1 MYHGIS
7 IISWIVVKTTKVG
20 NLTNNV
26 NVICDESDN
35 FTNANSTVQVVPV
48 NLTVVKTA
56 NVNVTEINGEV
67 VFTVNVTNN
76 GPGNA
81 TLVNVTDIIPVGF
94 EFVESSDKGYN
105 STTGRLTI
113 PFIKAGESYVFTI
126 TLKAVINGTLTNV
139 VNVTS
144 NENNTV
150 KSGNVSVN
158 VTPVVN
164 LTVIK
169 VVDLNDTTIGD
180 VVTFTITVINNG
192 PSKATNI
199 KVVDSLDLNGFRH
212 LTGDLNTTIDSLASG
227 ENCTIVIQAATTA
240 NGTYMNRV
248 TVKCDQNDTIK
259 SANASVYVYSTDLK
273 INKTATV
280 TNVSVN
286 DVINFTIT
294 VKNHGMSNAT
304 NVHII
309 DELNS
314 AFEFVNASAG
324 YKLSGKTVTWN
335 ISRIANE
342 TTYSVWIVVR
352 VLTNGT
358 FDNVAHVNCS
368 EEPTIK
374 NSTATVNVAPVVNLT
389 VVKTVDVTTVEITD
403 NVVFTVNVTNN
414 GPSDAT
420 GVRVVDVVPA
430 GFKFVE
436 SSDKGYNSATGLLVV
451 PLIKAGESYVFT
463 ITLKAIVDGNLT
475 NVVNVTSNENV
486 TVKSDNVSVNVT
498 PVVNLTVVKFVVGDG
513 DATIG
518 DVITY
523 TIIVTNNGPSNATNI
538 KVIDIPDKGLK
549 ILGDKYE
556 TVIGFLE
563 SGNSTNITIQVRTT
577 AKGTYMNYVNVTC
590 DQNNTVKSA
599 NASVYVYETDMKI
612 NKTANVSDVYVGD
625 LVNFTI
631 SVKNHGKSNA
641 TNVHIIDELNSAFEF
656 VDASAGYTRNGQTV
670 TWNVPKLANETS
682 YSVWIVVRVITNGTF
697 DNVAHTNCSEEDT
710 VKNTTSTVNVAP
722 VVNLTVVKSAD
733 VSVVDVNGE
742 VVFTVNVTNNGP
754 SNATGVTYVFT
765 ITLKAVTNGTLTNVV
780 NVTSNE
786 NSTAKGDNV
795 SVKVMPVVD
804 LTVVKSADVAV
815 VDVNGEVVFTVNVT
829 NNGPSNATGVRI
841 TDVVPALIEAG
852 ESYVFTITLKAVTNG
867 TLTNVVNVTS
877 NENVTVKG
885 GNVSVKVIPV
895 VNLTVVKLV
904 DDDDALVGDNVTF
917 KIIVTNNGPS
927 DATNITVRD
936 ILDTNGFKLV
946 SGNLTTIIPVL
957 ESGKSETI
965 TIVVK
970 TIKTGTFMNR
980 VEVTCNQNDTV
991 KTSNVSVSSY
1001 ETDLK
1006 INKIANATDVAVNG
1020 LVNFTISVKNHG
1032 TTSATG
1038 VHIIDEL
1045 DSAFEFVDASVGYRL
1060 SGKTVTWNVSRIASE
1075 DTYSVWIVVR
1085 ALTNGTFD
1093 NVAHTNCSEES
1104 TIKNSTATVKVTP
1117 VVNLTVVKIADVK
1130 ISTIGGEITF
1140 TITVTNNGPSNA
1152 TNVVVEDILPSG
1164 LQLISGDLNT
1174 TIALLVSGES
1184 KVITIKAKAVSTG
1197 NLTNVVSVHSNENAT
1212 MVESDVTVRVFDPKL
1227 SIIKTSGNEYVYS
1240 GNQTT
1245 FTIKVTND
1253 GDMVLTGVFVED
1265 KIPNGLI
1272 YDHFIGTNW
1281 TYDGTKFYYD
1291 GSLDVGETV
1300 ELTIVVNTTQSGKF
1314 TNEATAGSDQ
1324 TSTSAS
1330 NASVIVYTPALTV
1343 REISNNPRA
1352 LVGQEVSF
1360 TVVVTNIGDCEL
1372 TGVYTVNNFP
1382 EGLIYNG
1389 YDGDNWNK
1397 LTSGIL
1403 GAPSGGWT
1411 QDGNKFSYSGILKPG
1426 ESANYTLYFT
1436 TTAVGVFTPE
1446 VIANSDL
1453 TSGAYSNNTTV
1464 VVEPKLELK
1473 QEIDKSTVDV
1483 GDKVTIKVTVTNVGG
1498 CDLDNVYVIEH
1509 FPDGLKYDSFKGEG
1523 WTKVGNKFIYSGVL
1537 GIGESASFEMVF
1549 YATKEGSVINSVV
1562 AGSNMTDEIG
1572 DDVEVEVVNKT
1583 KPHPRPHP
1591 KPEPR
1596 PEPRPEPTPENETV
1610 KHKPVSEPATM
1621 HATGNPI
1628 ILLLLAIMAIIPLR
1642 RRKH

>member
-1 MYHGIS
+1 M
-7 IISWIVVKTTKVG
+7 
-20 NLTNNV
+20 
-26 NVICDESDN
+26 
-35 FTNANSTVQVVPV
+35 
-48 NLTVVKTA
+48 
-56 NVNVTEINGEV
+56 
-67 VFTVNVTNN
+67 
-76 GPGNA
+76 
-81 TLVNVTDIIPVGF
+81 
-94 EFVESSDKGYN
+94 
-105 STTGRLTI
+105 
-113 PFIKAGESYVFTI
+113 
-126 TLKAVINGTLTNV
+126 

-144 NENNTV
+144 NEN
-150 KSGNVSVN
+150 
-158 VTPVVN
+158 
-164 LTVIK
+164 
-169 VVDLNDTTIGD
+169 
-180 VVTFTITVINNG
+180 
-192 PSKATNI
+192 A
-199 KVVDSLDLNGFRH
+199 
-212 LTGDLNTTIDSLASG
+212 
-227 ENCTIVIQAATTA
+227 
-240 NGTYMNRV
+240 
-248 TVKCDQNDTIK
+248 
-259 SANASVYVYSTDLK
+259 
-273 INKTATV
+273 
-280 TNVSVN
+280 
-286 DVINFTIT
+286 
-294 VKNHGMSNAT
+294 
-304 NVHII
+304 
-309 DELNS
+309 
-314 AFEFVNASAG
+314 
-324 YKLSGKTVTWN
+324 
-335 ISRIANE
+335 
-342 TTYSVWIVVR
+342 
-352 VLTNGT
+352 
-358 FDNVAHVNCS
+358 
-368 EEPTIK
+368 
-374 NSTATVNVAPVVNLT
+374 
-389 VVKTVDVTTVEITD
+389 
-403 NVVFTVNVTNN
+403 
-414 GPSDAT
+414 
-420 GVRVVDVVPA
+420 
-430 GFKFVE
+430 
-436 SSDKGYNSATGLLVV
+436 
-451 PLIKAGESYVFT
+451 
-463 ITLKAIVDGNLT
+463 
-475 NVVNVTSNENV
+475 
-486 TVKSDNVSVNVT
+486 
-498 PVVNLTVVKFVVGDG
+498 
-513 DATIG
+513 
-518 DVITY
+518 
-523 TIIVTNNGPSNATNI
+523 
-538 KVIDIPDKGLK
+538 
-549 ILGDKYE
+549 
-556 TVIGFLE
+556 
-563 SGNSTNITIQVRTT
+563 
-577 AKGTYMNYVNVTC
+577 
-590 DQNNTVKSA
+590 
-599 NASVYVYETDMKI
+599 
-612 NKTANVSDVYVGD
+612 
-625 LVNFTI
+625 
-631 SVKNHGKSNA
+631 
-641 TNVHIIDELNSAFEF
+641 
-656 VDASAGYTRNGQTV
+656 
-670 TWNVPKLANETS
+670 
-682 YSVWIVVRVITNGTF
+682 
-697 DNVAHTNCSEEDT
+697 
-710 VKNTTSTVNVAP
+710 
-722 VVNLTVVKSAD
+722 
-733 VSVVDVNGE
+733 
-742 VVFTVNVTNNGP
+742 
-754 SNATGVTYVFT
+754 
-765 ITLKAVTNGTLTNVV
+765 
-780 NVTSNE
+780 
-786 NSTAKGDNV
+786 
-795 SVKVMPVVD
+795 
-804 LTVVKSADVAV
+804 
-815 VDVNGEVVFTVNVT
+815 
-829 NNGPSNATGVRI
+829 
-841 TDVVPALIEAG
+841 
-852 ESYVFTITLKAVTNG
+852 
-867 TLTNVVNVTS
+867 
-877 NENVTVKG
+877 TVKG

-927 DATNITVRD
+927 DATNITVCD

-957 ESGKSETI
+957 ESGKSEVI

-1032 TTSATG
+1032 TANATG

-1085 ALTNGTFD
+1085 VLTNGTFD

-1164 LQLISGDLNT
+1164 LQIISGDLNT
-1174 TIALLVSGES
+1174 TIALLESGES

-1212 MVESDVTVRVFDPKL
+1212 IVESDVTVRVFDPKL

-1436 TTAVGVFTPE
+1436 TTAVGIFTPE

-1473 QEIDKSTVDV
+1473 QEIDKSTVHV
-1483 GDKVTIKVTVTNVGG
+1483 GEKVTIKVTVTNVGG
-1498 CDLDNVYVIEH
+1498 CDLGNVYVIEH
-1509 FPDGLKYDSFKGEG
+1509 FPDGLKYDSFKGKG

>member
-1 MYHGIS
+1 
-7 IISWIVVKTTKVG
+7 VVDV
-20 NLTNNV
+20 
-26 NVICDESDN
+26 
-35 FTNANSTVQVVPV
+35 
-48 NLTVVKTA
+48 
-56 NVNVTEINGEV
+56 NGEV

-76 GPGNA
+76 GPSNA
-81 TLVNVTDIIPVGF
+81 TGVRITDVVPVGF
-94 EFVESSDKGYN
+94 EFVG
-105 STTGRLTI
+105 
-113 PFIKAGESYVFTI
+113 
-126 TLKAVINGTLTNV
+126 
-139 VNVTS
+139 
-144 NENNTV
+144 
-150 KSGNVSVN
+150 
-158 VTPVVN
+158 
-164 LTVIK
+164 
-169 VVDLNDTTIGD
+169 
-180 VVTFTITVINNG
+180 
-192 PSKATNI
+192 
-199 KVVDSLDLNGFRH
+199 
-212 LTGDLNTTIDSLASG
+212 
-227 ENCTIVIQAATTA
+227 
-240 NGTYMNRV
+240 
-248 TVKCDQNDTIK
+248 
-259 SANASVYVYSTDLK
+259 
-273 INKTATV
+273 
-280 TNVSVN
+280 
-286 DVINFTIT
+286 
-294 VKNHGMSNAT
+294 SNAT
-304 NVHII
+304 
-309 DELNS
+309 
-314 AFEFVNASAG
+314 G
-324 YKLSGKTVTWN
+324 Y
-335 ISRIANE
+335 
-342 TTYSVWIVVR
+342 
-352 VLTNGT
+352 
-358 FDNVAHVNCS
+358 D
-368 EEPTIK
+368 
-374 NSTATVNVAPVVNLT
+374 
-389 VVKTVDVTTVEITD
+389 
-403 NVVFTVNVTNN
+403 
-414 GPSDAT
+414 
-420 GVRVVDVVPA
+420 
-430 GFKFVE
+430 
-436 SSDKGYNSATGLLVV
+436 SATGLLVV

-498 PVVNLTVVKFVVGDG
+498 PVVNLTVVKVVEGDD

-754 SNATGVTYVFT
+754 SNATGVRITDVVPAGFEFVGSNATGYDSATGLLTVPLIEAGESYVFA

-786 NSTAKGDNV
+786 NA
-795 SVKVMPVVD
+795 
-804 LTVVKSADVAV
+804 
-815 VDVNGEVVFTVNVT
+815 
-829 NNGPSNATGVRI
+829 
-841 TDVVPALIEAG
+841 
-852 ESYVFTITLKAVTNG
+852 
-867 TLTNVVNVTS
+867 
-877 NENVTVKG
+877 TVKG

-895 VNLTVVKLV
+895 VNLTVVKMV
-904 DDDDALVGDNVTF
+904 NTDDALVGDNVTF
-917 KIIVTNNGPS
+917 TIIVTNNGPS
-927 DATNITVRD
+927 SATNITVRD
-936 ILDTNGFKLV
+936 ILDTDGFELV

-957 ESGKSETI
+957 ESGKSEVI

-970 TIKTGTFMNR
+970 TNKTGTFVNS
-980 VEVTCNQNDTV
+980 VEVTCDQNDTV

-1032 TTSATG
+1032 TANATG

-1045 DSAFEFVDASVGYRL
+1045 DSAFEFVDASAGYKL
-1060 SGKTVTWNVSRIASE
+1060 SGNTVTWNVSRIASE

-1085 ALTNGTFD
+1085 VLTNGTFD

-1164 LQLISGDLNT
+1164 LQIISGDLNT
-1174 TIALLVSGES
+1174 TIALLESDES

-1197 NLTNVVSVHSNENAT
+1197 NLTNVVSVYSNENAT
-1212 MVESDVTVRVFDPKL
+1212 IVESDVTVRVFDPKL

-1265 KIPNGLI
+1265 KIPTGLI

-1281 TYDGTKFYYD
+1281 AYDGTKFHYD
-1291 GSLDVGETV
+1291 GSLAVGETV
-1300 ELTIVVNTTQSGKF
+1300 ELTIVVNTTGSGKF

-1372 TGVYTVNNFP
+1372 TGVYTLNNFP

-1389 YDGDNWNK
+1389 YDGDMWNK

-1403 GAPSGGWT
+1403 GAPSGAWT

-1436 TTAVGVFTPE
+1436 TTAVGIFTPE

-1483 GDKVTIKVTVTNVGG
+1483 GEKVTIKVTVTNVGG
-1498 CDLDNVYVIEH
+1498 CDLGNVYVIEH
-1509 FPDGLKYDSFKGEG
+1509 FPEGLKYDSFKGEG

-1537 GIGESASFEMVF
+1537 GVGESASFEMVF

-1572 DDVEVEVVNKT
+1572 DDVDVEVVNKT

-1628 ILLLLAIMAIIPLR
+1628 ILLLLAIMAIIKLR